1 MTPGKNPASA
11 TPSRKADHDETCRS
25 RYEGACRGKDAPGEH
40 NPGDPPADPDA
51 LKDQV
56 AWNLKDKVAKEE
68 YAGPQA
74 VCEGAEP
81 KILVHRQRRH
91 GNIRAIKISD
101 AIGDQNQR
109 QNVPGDLL
117 DQSRF
122 KCLRHV
128 VLLKKRQRQVVR
140 IRSLGQLRSAWQ
152 VDYSR

>member
-1 MTPGKNPASA
+1 MKLVGPVT
-11 TPSRKADHDETCRS
+11 KAHAAERMPQVNMI
-25 RYEGACRGKDAPGEH
+25 RAIHRG
-40 NPGDPPADPDA
+40 PDA

-56 AWNLKDKVAKEE
+56 TWNLKDKVAKEE

-91 GNIRAIKISD
+91 GNIRAIEIGD

-109 QNVPGDLL
+109 QNAPGDLL

-128 VLLKKRQRQVVR
+128 VLLKTGSDKWSGSAVWA
-140 IRSLGQLRSAWQ
+140 IYARSGKLIAA
-152 VDYSR
+152 V